1 VQQQA
6 AMMSQLPSNRQ
17 TMVAAAAPTQ
27 PVYLIPQHQGAT
39 TMPHAPTVAFQPAAP
54 QYGRCVCVL
63 LHRTFKDNSDACRFF
78 PAKYTAHA
86 LVLRS
91 KPYS

>member
-17 TMVAAAAPTQ
+17 TMVAAPTQ

-39 TMPHAPTVAFQPAAP
+39 TVPHAPTVAFQPAA
-54 QYGRCVCVL
+54 QYGGYR
-63 LHRTFKDNSDACRFF
+63 
-78 PAKYTAHA
+78 
-86 LVLRS
+86 
-91 KPYS
+91 